1 MAADCATPAT
11 ILLQPRPLSRVAG
24 CFTLLPLLPHR
35 REMIPLPG
43 EVWTKILKYAFDHYD
58 SETEN
63 PHPRRDELRRG
74 LLVLSKDLH
83 VSSPLGVVSSLI
95 SEQVL
100 PVARDAY
107 ALRLQDVALPLFYAH
122 VALGSLSALEKFTRH
137 VRLCDKKWDSI
148 RRIPYSTPGRWVQH
162 MDLREIDICLASELL
177 HADTLLTTLFPL
189 LPFLRRC
196 ALNPSLALSRR
207 ATMALSSRY
216 EIAHLRVLKGLR
228 LKCSVH
234 TTDDHL
240 VDLVRA
246 CVNLEE
252 LTIVGTGI
260 DVTDFDAPGEWDD
273 AGPPTI
279 FELPRLRKLVMLSMP
294 YSPLMH
300 ALLHTRLPALRHL
313 TVTPYDEGY
322 VPASLVPQFI
332 HAHGKLLT
340 SLHFFTMK
348 TWPAMLLPSPTTLL
362 QTCPSL
368 SHLSLETPLPMLTLR
383 KSDPD
388 HPLHIL
394 SIPRPNP
401 EFLSVLEAL
410 LPKMPA
416 LRIVRARDVR
426 WLRPGM
432 SLRAQQAGT
441 QGEMVEWR
449 RRLSR
454 KGIQVVDSEWK
465 TGLE

>member
-1 MAADCATPAT
+1 MAAESTTSAI
-11 ILLQPRPLSRVAG
+11 ILLQPRPLSRAPG
-24 CFTLLPLLPHR
+24 RFALLPLLPHR
-35 REMIPLPG
+35 RELIPLPG
-43 EVWTKILKYAFDHYD
+43 EVWTKILKYVFDHYD
-58 SETEN
+58 TDTEK
-63 PHPRRDELRRG
+63 PLPRRNELKRG
-74 LLVLSKDLH
+74 LLVSSKDLH
-83 VSSPLGVVSSLI
+83 VSSPSSVVSLLI
-95 SEQVL
+95 SEQL
-100 PVARDAY
+100 RSVASDAH
-107 ALRLQDVALPLFYAH
+107 AVRLQDVALPLFY
-122 VALGSLSALEKFTRH
+122 VNVVLGSLSALQKFTHH

-162 MDLREIDICLASELL
+162 IDLREIDICLASELL

-207 ATMALSSRY
+207 ATMALGSRY

-234 TTDDHL
+234 TSDDHL
-240 VDLVRA
+240 VDLVRS

-252 LTIVGTGI
+252 LTIIGTGI
-260 DVTDFDAPGEWDD
+260 DVTDFDMPGEWNG
-273 AGPPTI
+273 GPPTI
-279 FELPRLRKLVMLSMP
+279 LDLPHLHKLVMLSMP

-300 ALLHTRLPALRHL
+300 ALLHTPLPSLRHL

-332 HAHGKLLT
+332 CAHGKRLT

-348 TWPAMLLPSPTTLL
+348 TWPAMLLPSPPTLL
-362 QTCPSL
+362 QTCLNL

-401 EFLSVLEAL
+401 EYLAVLEAL
-410 LPKMPA
+410 LPKMPG

-432 SLRAQQAGT
+432 SVRAQQAGT

-454 KGIQVVDSEWK
+454 RGVQVLDSEWK